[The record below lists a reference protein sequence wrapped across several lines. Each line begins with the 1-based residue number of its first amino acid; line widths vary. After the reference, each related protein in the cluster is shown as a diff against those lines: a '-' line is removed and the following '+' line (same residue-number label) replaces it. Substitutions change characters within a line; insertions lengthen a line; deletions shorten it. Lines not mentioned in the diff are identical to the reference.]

1 VALPPDELARLASEF
16 RRLRPGGRVILRL
29 GAYLAD
35 APKRVATDERGRHAI
50 IGPPEWLAE
59 RLVEYVEEGC
69 DGFVL
74 NLGHDTPGLED
85 RVRRFAEEVRPL
97 VEDAERTLE

>member
-1 VALPPDELARLASEF
+1 MASEL

-29 GAYLAD
+29 GVYFAD
-35 APKRVATDERGRHAI
+35 EPKRLGQDERARHAVV
-50 IGPPEWLAE
+50 GPPGWIAE
-59 RLVEYVEEGC
+59 QLVEYVEEGC

-74 NLGHDTPGLED
+74 NLGHETPGLEE

-97 VEDAERTLE
+97 VDDAETRL